1 MALKGTSKKSLI
13 KKHSTHGKDT
23 GSPQVQVAILTKEIA
38 MLTKHL
44 QEHKKDYSAR
54 RGLLGK
60 VARRRTLL
68 NYLKMN
74 KPEDYQQT
82 IEANKL
88 KK

>member
-1 MALKGTSKKSLI
+1 MAIKGTSKKNLI
-13 KKHSTHGKDT
+13 KKHRTHDKDT

-44 QEHKKDYSAR
+44 HEHAKDNSAR

-68 NYLKMN
+68 SYMRMN
-74 KPEDYQQT
+74 TPDLYQKT
-82 IEANKL
+82 LEANKL